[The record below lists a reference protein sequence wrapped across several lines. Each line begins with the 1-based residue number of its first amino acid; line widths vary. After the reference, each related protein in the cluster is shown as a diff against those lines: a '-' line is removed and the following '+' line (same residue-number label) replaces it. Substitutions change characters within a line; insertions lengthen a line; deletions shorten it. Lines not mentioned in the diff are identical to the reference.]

1 MPDGQEEP
9 GIRCCDR
16 KYFSEL
22 VRLEGDV
29 GGRQVMDRYR
39 ERIRIV
45 ETDAEELI
53 DVDRREDLE
62 SL

>member
-1 MPDGQEEP
+1 M
-9 GIRCCDR
+9 
-16 KYFSEL
+16 SEIMEL
-22 VRLEGDV
+22 TSGV
-29 GGRQVMDRYR
+29 GGRQIMNRFKDL
-39 ERIRIV
+39 IRIV

>member
-1 MPDGQEEP
+1 M
-9 GIRCCDR
+9 
-16 KYFSEL
+16 EL
-22 VRLEGDV
+22 TGDV
-29 GGRQVMDRYR
+29 GGRQIMNRHKD
-39 ERIRIV
+39 RIRIV